1 MKIKM
6 NKLIYSLCF
15 VCVIGL
21 SAFTVVNN
29 DKLFEISKN
38 IEIFVKVY
46 QELNFNYVD
55 DIDPSKLMRTGIDAM
70 MESLDPY
77 TNYISE
83 AQVTAYRIDNDGK
96 YDGIGAVTKP
106 IGDYI
111 TIVEPY
117 EGSPAFE
124 AGLRAGDQII
134 AVNGQSAKGRT
145 TAELNKIVR
154 GFPGTKVD
162 LTIKKPNSSIEEVVS
177 VIRGEVNI
185 PNVPFSGLVGDHI
198 GYVSLS
204 TFTDGAGKNIAKAI
218 NNMKKED
225 GELKGIILDLRDNG
239 GGLLREAIFV
249 SNIFVNQGLEIVS
262 TKGKVVE
269 RDQVFKT
276 TNPPVD
282 LDIPLAVMINKRS
295 ASASEIVS
303 GTIQDLDRGVLIG
316 QRSYGKGLVQ
326 NTKDL
331 VYNSRVKLTTSKY
344 YIPSG
349 RCIQGVA
356 YENGEPKD
364 IPDHQRSVFYTK
376 NKRPVLDGGGVTPDV
391 KLDIIEKPAIVKALL
406 DDNHIFNYATQYAL
420 QYDSIAPAGKYEFDQ
435 MNEFKNYLEKI
446 DFQYKTATEDALE
459 KLKSDINKDK
469 YNLLLEAQIKDIES
483 KIAIEKTKE
492 FELHKKE
499 IKDLIEKEII
509 TRYYFQKGKAQ
520 QRLFDDHE
528 IDEAKKIL
536 LDSEKYK
543 SILQG

>member
-1 MKIKM
+1 MNIRM
-6 NKLIYSLCF
+6 NKLKYSLCL
-15 VCVIGL
+15 VSIVML

-29 DKLFEISKN
+29 DKLYEISKN

-46 QELNFNYVD
+46 QELNLNYVD
-55 DIDPSKLMRTGIDAM
+55 EIDPSKLMRTGIDAM

-83 AQVTAYRIDNDGK
+83 AQVTAYRIDSDGK

-117 EGSPAFE
+117 QGSPAFE

-145 TAELNKIVR
+145 TTELNKIVR

-162 LTIKKPNSSIEEVVS
+162 ITVRKPNATQDELVTIT
-177 VIRGEVNI
+177 RGEVNI
-185 PNVPFSGLVGDHI
+185 PNVPFSGVIGDHI

-204 TFTDGAGKNIAKAI
+204 TFTADAGKNIAKGIKA
-218 NNMKKED
+218 MKAED
-225 GELKGIILDLRDNG
+225 PELKGIILDLRDNG

-249 SNIFVNQGLEIVS
+249 SNLFINKDEEIVS

-269 RDQVFKT
+269 RDEVFKT
-276 TNPPVD
+276 LSPPVD
-282 LDIPLAVMINKRS
+282 LEIPLAVMINKRS

-326 NTKDL
+326 NTKDIA
-331 VYNSRVKLTTSKY
+331 YNSRIKLTTSKY

-364 IPDHQRSVFYTK
+364 IPDHQRSVFYTR

-391 KLDIIEKPAIVKALL
+391 KLEIIEYPAMIKALIE
-406 DDNHIFNYATQYAL
+406 DNHIFNYATQYAL
-420 QYDSIAPAGKYEFDQ
+420 KHDSIAPAGSYEFKDIAD
-435 MNEFKNYLEKI
+435 FKTYLDKI
-446 DFQYKTATEDALE
+446 DFQYKTTTEE
-459 KLKSDINKDK
+459 
-469 YNLLLEAQIKDIES
+469 
-483 KIAIEKTKE
+483 AIEKLSEETSKE
-492 FELHKKE
+492 KYNAILDVQIADMKSKVILEKAKDFELNKQKIIDLLEME
-499 IKDLIEKEII
+499 IV
-509 TRYYFQKGKAQ
+509 TRYYFQEGKSQ
-520 QRLFDDHE
+520 QRLFDDQE
-528 IDEAKKIL
+528 IKEAKKIL
-536 LDSEKYK
+536 LDPVRYK
-543 SILQG
+543 AILKG